1 MGDKSHSERNP
12 SVENE
17 EAIKGE
23 MSPLRQL
30 TGQKERGTVHKLA
43 PEGTYS
49 SSRLAVLSV
58 HYTAS

>member
-43 PEGTYS
+43 PDS